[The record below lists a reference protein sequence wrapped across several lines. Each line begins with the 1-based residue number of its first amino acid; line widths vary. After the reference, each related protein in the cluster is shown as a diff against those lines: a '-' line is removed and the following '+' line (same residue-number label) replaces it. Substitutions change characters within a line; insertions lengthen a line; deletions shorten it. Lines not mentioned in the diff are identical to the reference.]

1 MGSLE
6 FKALLGFGV
15 VMAVIGAAFWLV
27 QRRFPESE
35 SPNRS
40 REDSLFRRYV
50 AFEAAENGLLAIP
63 FLVIGAAGIVVG
75 SVGLLFVG

>member
-15 VMAVIGAAFWLV
+15 VMAIIGAMFWLV

-40 REDSLFRRYV
+40 HEQSLLRRYA

-63 FLVIGAAGIVVG
+63 CLVIGAAGIVVG
-75 SVGLLFVG
+75 GAGLLLVG